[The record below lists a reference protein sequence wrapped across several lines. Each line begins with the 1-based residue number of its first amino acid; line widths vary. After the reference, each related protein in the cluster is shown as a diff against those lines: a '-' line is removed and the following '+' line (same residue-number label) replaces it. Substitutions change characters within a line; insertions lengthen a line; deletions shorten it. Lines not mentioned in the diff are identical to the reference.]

1 MLMCLSAQSV
11 LTYDIKLAQ
20 LLSIDDT
27 DMVFL
32 KTLISLGLPDCGW
45 FCPCGS
51 PWCMVLLGKV

>member
-1 MLMCLSAQSV
+1 MLVCLPAQSV
-11 LTYDIKLAQ
+11 SADEIKLAQ

-32 KTLISLGLPDCGW
+32 KTLISPRLPNCGW

-51 PWCMVLLGKV
+51 PWCLALLGKV